1 MNQDKQQTETIDK
14 VGAPPQELP
23 LPVELEGKSPA
34 DLEKLEKKLVRR
46 LDFHL
51 MPAVV
56 ILFLMNILDRY
67 VALCRCWRRS

>member
-14 VGAPPQELP
+14 VGAPPRELP

>member
-1 MNQDKQQTETIDK
+1 MDQDKQQAETIDK

-67 VALCRCWRRS
+67 VFAVLYGPRS